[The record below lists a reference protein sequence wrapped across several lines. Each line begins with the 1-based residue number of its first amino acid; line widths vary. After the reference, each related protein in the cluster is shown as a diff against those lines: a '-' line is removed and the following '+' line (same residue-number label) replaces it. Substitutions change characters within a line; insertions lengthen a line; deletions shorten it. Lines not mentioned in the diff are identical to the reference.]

1 MRYWAIGSR
10 FSPMSVATSLS
21 SLQARL
27 PGRSGIVAL
36 ALASVTLAAA
46 LGFGGARLLAQI
58 EGERGIAPV
67 VVSLDIQVTGIEVN
81 TSGKSAQEARD
92 AGWSE
97 ARKKAWVKLGGPT
110 MPDSQIQAMVSAII
124 IEREQI
130 GPHRYIARLTVVFD
144 RGKAGQFVGSGDTGE
159 MTHSAPM
166 LVLPVLY
173 SGGVAQTYEVR
184 GLWQAAWARFNP
196 STSGIDYVRPSG
208 AGGDSLFLNAG
219 QTGRRSR
226 TWWAGI
232 LSQFQASDVLVPE
245 ARLERQWPGGPVHGS
260 FSARYGPD
268 RTLLETFTLN
278 ANSEE
283 EVPAMLDAAVKRIDG
298 IYNNALGQGTLRP
311 DPTLHSQQQLDPQ
324 LAAIIAAVA
333 KQEQDVP
340 DPVATASGQPV
351 PEPSSSVPLTSEARV
366 SVIVVQFAT
375 PDARA
380 VDTTL
385 ASVRSVPGVKGASTS
400 SLAMGGTSVMRVSF
414 SGSLE
419 ELRDALRSRGWSVT
433 AGNNALSI
441 RR

>member
-1 MRYWAIGSR
+1 
-10 FSPMSVATSLS
+10 MSVATSLS

-36 ALASVTLAAA
+36 AVAGAAIA
-46 LGFGGARLLAQI
+46 GLVGFSGARLLAQI

-67 VVSLDIQVTGIEVN
+67 VVSLDIQVTGIDVN
-81 TSGKSAQEARD
+81 ATGKTPQEARE
-92 AGWSE
+92 AGWNE
-97 ARKKAWVKLGGPT
+97 ARKKAWAQLGGPS
-110 MPDSQIQAMVSAII
+110 MPDGQIQGMVSAII
-124 IEREQI
+124 IEREQM
-130 GPHRYIARLTVVFD
+130 GPHRYIAKLTVVFD
-144 RGKAGQFVGSGDTGE
+144 RGKAGQFVGSGNTGE

-166 LVLPVLY
+166 LTLPVLY

-184 GLWQAAWARFNP
+184 GPWQAAWARFNP
-196 STSGIDYVRPSG
+196 STSGIDYIRPSG

-283 EVPAMLDAAVKRIDG
+283 ELPAMLDAAVKRIDAT
-298 IYNNALGQGTLRP
+298 YNSALQQGTLHP

-324 LAAIIAAVA
+324 LAAIIAAAAKKEAEEVDPAVA
-333 KQEQDVP
+333 
-340 DPVATASGQPV
+340 ASGQPV
-351 PEPSSSVPLTSEARV
+351 STPAAVASPPVVAVEAKV

-380 VDTTL
+380 VDATM
-385 ASVRSVPGVKGASTS
+385 ASVRSVPGVKAASTS

-414 SGSLE
+414 AGSLE